1 MKIAKVHVTNY
12 KCIRDSEEFAVESTV
27 TCLVGKNESG
37 KTAILQAIEKI
48 NPLDPDAADFHLLEY
63 PRAEMSE
70 YKQRHEEEP
79 ARALRRQYPGRPRID
94 ADIEE
99 LVVRLAKENKSWG
112 YDRIAGALA
121 NLGHEVADQT
131 VGNILKRHGIPLAP
145 ERRKTTTW
153 REFIRSHMDV
163 LAATDFFTTQVWTQ
177 GGLVTYYVV
186 FFIHLATRLLFFTLN
201 REDFSFVIHLDRQPR
216 TSRRREAQTGSRAR
230 SGSRSERTL
239 DAVEHSRTLMEW
251 WPFLIFHRGGLRIKV
266 INNTRR
272 VHVAGITPHPN
283 EQWMTQVARNVTMAD
298 VGFLSSSRYLIH
310 YRDSKFC
317 ESFHRIIEA
326 VGVAPVKL
334 PARSPDLNSFA
345 ERWVKSVK
353 EECLSKLILFGEK
366 SLRHALREYVVY
378 YHHERNH
385 QGKENLLLFP
395 ASDQLPQSERK
406 VRSRERLGG
415 LLRFYHREAA

>member
-1 MKIAKVHVTNY
+1 MDWKTMLSYISGSVDAELLLRNEYLVAENRVLRNQLQGRLHLTDGERRSLAELGKRLGKQALDEIASIVNPDTILGWHRRLVAK
-12 KCIRDSEEFAVESTV
+12 KFDS
-27 TCLVGKNESG
+27 
-37 KTAILQAIEKI
+37 
-48 NPLDPDAADFHLLEY
+48 
-63 PRAEMSE
+63 SE
-70 YKQRHEEEP
+70 NRP
-79 ARALRRQYPGRPRID
+79 YPGRPRID

-121 NLGHEVADQT
+121 NVGYEVADQT

-177 GGLVTYYVV
+177 GGLVTYYVL
-186 FFIHLATRLLFFTLN
+186 FFMHLA
-201 REDFSFVIHLDRQPR
+201 
-216 TSRRREAQTGSRAR
+216 
-230 SGSRSERTL
+230 
-239 DAVEHSRTLMEW
+239 
-251 WPFLIFHRGGLRIKV
+251 
-266 INNTRR
+266 TRR

-298 VGFLSSSRYLIH
+298 VGFLCSSRYLI
-310 YRDSKFC
+310 YDRDSKFC
-317 ESFHRIIEA
+317 ESFHRTIEA
-326 VGVAPVKL
+326 VGVSPVKL

-395 ASDQLPQSERK
+395 ASDPLPQSERK

>member
-1 MKIAKVHVTNY
+1 MDWKTMLSYISGSVDEELLLGNEYLVAENRVLRNQLQGRLRLTDGERRSLAEIGKRLGKQALDEVASIVNPDTILGWHRRLVAK
-12 KCIRDSEEFAVESTV
+12 KFDGS
-27 TCLVGKNESG
+27 KN
-37 KTAILQAIEKI
+37 
-48 NPLDPDAADFHLLEY
+48 
-63 PRAEMSE
+63 
-70 YKQRHEEEP
+70 
-79 ARALRRQYPGRPRID
+79 RQYPGRPRVD

-177 GGLVTYYVV
+177 GGLVTYYVL
-186 FFIHLATRLLFFTLN
+186 FFIHLA
-201 REDFSFVIHLDRQPR
+201 
-216 TSRRREAQTGSRAR
+216 
-230 SGSRSERTL
+230 
-239 DAVEHSRTLMEW
+239 
-251 WPFLIFHRGGLRIKV
+251 
-266 INNTRR
+266 TRR

-310 YRDSKFC
+310 DRDSKFC
-317 ESFHRIIEA
+317 ESFHRTIEA
-326 VGVAPVKL
+326 IGVTPVKL

-378 YHHERNH
+378 YHNERNH